1 MRQAHEYVRP
11 RLQSRRPLRYVGQIL
26 ELGVEIAVVQEEPF
40 DGAVKDHNAEFLV
53 GLKRGHDLP
62 EFQNEFR
69 THQIER
75 RIVEC
80 HPPVSRRGPGDLD
93 LPHLRCLLGQGL
105 LKKYNLGWSLIRL
118 SDRDASLG
126 STSSRERL
134 KIGNNG
140 RHKLAQRGVEY
151 TRSRILFRY
160 VSDAGPSRPT
170 SHSPPEEGRH
180 HFVHQEAVST
190 ASSRGC
196 QEYKRLPK
204 STSEVA
210 SV

>member
-1 MRQAHEYVRP
+1 MGQAHEDVGPCLKP
-11 RLQSRRPLRYVGQIL
+11 RWPLRYVGQIL
-26 ELGVEIAVVQEEPF
+26 DLGVEVAVVEEEPF
-40 DGAVKDHNAEFLV
+40 DSAVKDHNAEFSV

-118 SDRDASLG
+118 SDRDASLV
-126 STSSRERL
+126 STSSRDGQ
-134 KIGNNG
+134 IGNNG
-140 RHKLAQRGVEY
+140 RRKLARRGVEC
-151 TRSRILFRY
+151 TRSGIYSFI
-160 VSDAGPSRPT
+160 T
-170 SHSPPEEGRH
+170 
-180 HFVHQEAVST
+180 
-190 ASSRGC
+190 
-196 QEYKRLPK
+196 
-204 STSEVA
+204 
-210 SV
+210 